1 MATNAL
7 WATLILVF
15 AGLMLNAQ
23 SYEAMETRF
32 VKKQLTAEDS
42 AAFVTQGL
50 QKAQSLFY
58 QTDLYMR
65 NTGNSSNQAY
75 IANRI
80 PDLFFVPDGDSLD
93 LDPLMIAINTIQGSK
108 NYKEPTFKVS
118 EFDGYLAKLET
129 TNTKPK
135 LEFFLVLMQAPKQ
148 FGKKKEQVW
157 QVFLSEPVIR

>member
-1 MATNAL
+1 MKQ
-7 WATLILVF
+7 TLLTLFVF
-15 AGLMLNAQ
+15 TYTLFGNAQ
-23 SYEAMETRF
+23 SYETMETRF

-65 NTGNSSNQAY
+65 NTGNTSNQAY

-80 PDLFFVPDGDSLD
+80 PDLFFVPEGHSLD
-93 LDPLMIAINTIQGSK
+93 LDPLMEAINKIQGAK
-108 NYKEPTFKVS
+108 KYKEPTFKVTGA
-118 EFDGYLAKLET
+118 DGYLAKLET

-157 QVFLSEPVIR
+157 QVFLAEPTIR